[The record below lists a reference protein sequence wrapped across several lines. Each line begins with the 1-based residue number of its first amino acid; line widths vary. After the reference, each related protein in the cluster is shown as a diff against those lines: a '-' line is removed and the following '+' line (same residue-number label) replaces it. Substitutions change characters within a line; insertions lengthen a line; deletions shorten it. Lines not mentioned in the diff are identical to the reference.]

1 MEWKV
6 MEGLVPANSGS
17 TRPSDI
23 INESGVQ
30 SGYATCLS
38 IEHAAIQKKKIRY
51 YILFV

>member
-6 MEGLVPANSGS
+6 MEGPVPANSDNI
-17 TRPSDI
+17 RPLDI

-38 IEHAAIQKKKIRY
+38 MEHAAMQED
-51 YILFV
+51 